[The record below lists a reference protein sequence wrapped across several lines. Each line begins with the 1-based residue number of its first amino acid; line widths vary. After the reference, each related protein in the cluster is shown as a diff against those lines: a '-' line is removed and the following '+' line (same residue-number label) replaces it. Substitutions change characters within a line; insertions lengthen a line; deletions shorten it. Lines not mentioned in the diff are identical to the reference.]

1 MNANGSG
8 GCGVCESA
16 SRNRKRQS
24 NIFAKKRTIVEQI
37 IHLIYHIDLQRLWE
51 PLKSKNARFCWMAKA

>member
-16 SRNRKRQS
+16 SRNRKGQS
-24 NIFAKKRTIVEQI
+24 NIWAKNKKEQ
-37 IHLIYHIDLQRLWE
+37 
-51 PLKSKNARFCWMAKA
+51 